1 MSAPRSGRAA
11 VAAGVADA
19 GLASLATFAVG
30 VYAIRALEPRAL
42 GAYAL
47 VFTAFTLLAV
57 VPTQLLYVPAETAAA
72 SLPRGGRAALL
83 PRTLRAGLPAAA
95 LAALALPA
103 WALAA
108 PPGIP
113 RRAALVL
120 TVTAVACTLLSPV
133 QDHLRRMLHVAGRS
147 GAAALASAVQ
157 LAVVA
162 FAILAAPRFAVAPA
176 WVPFGALA
184 AANALSLAAGLV
196 LARGDGRADGG
207 AAAVDARAL
216 AESGRWLLL
225 ASAIAPASA
234 FAASAVAGQLAGAA
248 ALGVAEAARVIGHP
262 VLVLATGL
270 SAVLGPRSV
279 RAAAARRKS
288 DARRVAALFRALTL
302 GGGAAY
308 LAAASFAWPL
318 NPFPAL
324 VPSAYAVP
332 GLAAAAILAA
342 MANGA
347 LFPAR
352 SELLGAARAGAIA
365 RADAAGAA
373 LRVGVAATAG
383 ATGAFAVP
391 LGFLALGLVRWAG
404 YRHAL
409 RDVYSSSGEA
419 VVDASVPGIGEARRA
434 AAAA

>member
-1 MSAPRSGRAA
+1 MSAPRPGRAA

-72 SLPRGGRAALL
+72 SLPRGARSAVL
-83 PRTLRAGLPAAA
+83 PRSLRAGLPAAA

-113 RRAALVL
+113 ARAALVL
-120 TVTAVACTLLSPV
+120 TATAVACTLVSPA

-147 GAAALASAVQ
+147 GAAALVSTVQ
-157 LAVVA
+157 LATVA
-162 FAILAAPRFAVAPA
+162 VAIVAAPRLAVSAA

-184 AANALSLAAGLV
+184 AANVLSLSAGVVILRGEGRSSAAEEL
-196 LARGDGRADGG
+196 DF
-207 AAAVDARAL
+207 RAL
-216 AESGRWLLL
+216 AETGRWLLL

-234 FAASAVAGQLAGAA
+234 FAASAVAGHLAGPA

-279 RAAAARRKS
+279 RAAAARRAA
-288 DARRVAALFRALTL
+288 DARRVAALFQALTL

-324 VPSAYAVP
+324 VPGAYAVA
-332 GLAAAAILAA
+332 GLAAAAIVAA

-352 SELLGAARAGAIA
+352 SELLGAARAGSIA

-383 ATGAFAVP
+383 VTGALAVP

-404 YRHAL
+404 YRRAL
-409 RDVYSSSGEA
+409 RGVYSSSGET
-419 VVDASVPGIGEARRA
+419 VIEESVSDVIETREA
-434 AAAA
+434 AAVA